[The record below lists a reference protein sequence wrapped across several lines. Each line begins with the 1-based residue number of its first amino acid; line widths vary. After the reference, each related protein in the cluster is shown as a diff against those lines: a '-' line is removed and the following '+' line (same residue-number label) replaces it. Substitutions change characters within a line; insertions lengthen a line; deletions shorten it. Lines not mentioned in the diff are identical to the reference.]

1 MVLNADFPR
10 ILSLL
15 RKEKGISQKQA
26 ASDLGISQALLSHY
40 EKGIRECGLDFLIRC
55 ADYYQVS
62 CDYLLGRSPERSGTT
77 LHVED
82 LPDADAAKENSS
94 KLGLLPLLNKKLITN
109 SLNILFDL
117 AAKTQNK
124 GLVHEIS
131 GYLMFH
137 VYKIFRFLYHVN
149 SKNQSAMF
157 TVHKGM
163 FIPYCDAA
171 AKMCE
176 ANIDSIVSGYPAPG
190 FQDIKS
196 REDLHITTE
205 SLAEEYP
212 LYTSSLLNLVQN
224 CENRLSGLT
233 SDEK

>member
-1 MVLNADFPR
+1 MRAGFPHP
-10 ILSLL
+10 LCGLLPGLL
-15 RKEKGISQKQA
+15 R
-26 ASDLGISQALLSHY
+26 LSAGPLAGTQRHHPT
-40 EKGIRECGLDFLIRC
+40 R
-55 ADYYQVS
+55 
-62 CDYLLGRSPERSGTT
+62 YLR
-77 LHVED
+77 V
-82 LPDADAAKENSS
+82 PDADAAKENSS

-196 REDLHITTE
+196 RRICTSPPRAWRRNTPFTPRRCSTWCRTVRTACPASPQTKNNPRVLKRPANAGRFF
-205 SLAEEYP
+205 SPCGRGAEK
-212 LYTSSLLNLVQN
+212 
-224 CENRLSGLT
+224 
-233 SDEK
+233 D